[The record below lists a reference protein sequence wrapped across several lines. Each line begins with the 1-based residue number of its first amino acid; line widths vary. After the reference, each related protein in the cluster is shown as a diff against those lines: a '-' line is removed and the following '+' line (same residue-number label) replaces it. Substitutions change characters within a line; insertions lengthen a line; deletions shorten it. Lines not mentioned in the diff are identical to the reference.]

1 MKNFEDVKKHF
12 KENDYSGS
20 YISSYTHMKVKK
32 TIFPLLM

>member
-20 YISSYTHMKVKK
+20 YTSSYTYESKK
-32 TIFPLLM
+32 TNFPLLM